1 MGNSVFIAAS
11 VDGFI
16 ARKDGSL
23 DWLTKIENPEKTD
36 YGFQAF
42 MDRMDAVVMGRK
54 TFESIENFEPWPYS
68 KPVFVL
74 SGTLNPAEKNKPGVR
89 IMNKSPKELV
99 SDLNRQGLNNLYIDG
114 GKTIQGFLT
123 ENLIDEQSN
132 FEYAPSFLTG
142 FYFDEIYHARTAW
155 EMLHRI
161 EPYETTHPPLGK
173 LIISSGI
180 ALFGMNAFG
189 WRIAGALF
197 GVALVPLMYLFGLK
211 LFRNR
216 FFAFSAAFLMM
227 ADFMRFGLRAV
238 IPVHAQ
244 EQIILRVGINEVATQ
259 RNNAPLV
266 HVPRQRLAADLRGS
280 AGYADGARDS
290 EVEGILIAVVVAERD
305 CAGKRPCC
313 SCVASQGEC
322 GRSATSSQRSRAP
335 RHRGATNRHPERAQP
350 CAREG
355 ARPQPKAAS

>member
-123 ENLIDEQSN
+123 ENLIDE
-132 FEYAPSFLTG
+132 
-142 FYFDEIYHARTAW
+142 
-155 EMLHRI
+155 
-161 EPYETTHPPLGK
+161 
-173 LIISSGI
+173 LIITRIPILLGSGI
-180 ALFGMNAFG
+180 PLFGNDN
-189 WRIAGALF
+189 
-197 GVALVPLMYLFGLK
+197 PELK
-211 LFRNR
+211 LRHIRTESFQN
-216 FFAFSAAFLMM
+216 
-227 ADFMRFGLRAV
+227 GLIQSTYRK
-238 IPVHAQ
+238 
-244 EQIILRVGINEVATQ
+244 
-259 RNNAPLV
+259 
-266 HVPRQRLAADLRGS
+266 
-280 AGYADGARDS
+280 Y
-290 EVEGILIAVVVAERD
+290 
-305 CAGKRPCC
+305 
-313 SCVASQGEC
+313 
-322 GRSATSSQRSRAP
+322 
-335 RHRGATNRHPERAQP
+335 
-350 CAREG
+350 
-355 ARPQPKAAS
+355 